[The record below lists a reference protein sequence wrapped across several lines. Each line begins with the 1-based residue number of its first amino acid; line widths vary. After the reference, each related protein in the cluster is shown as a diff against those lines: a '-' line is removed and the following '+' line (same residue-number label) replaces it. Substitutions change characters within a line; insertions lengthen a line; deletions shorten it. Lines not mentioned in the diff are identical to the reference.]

1 MQSLI
6 ITGRNFFN
14 GAKSENFAN
23 FQQIPLLLRSQK
35 IQNTYTNFNTEPIL
49 S

>member
-6 ITGRNFFN
+6 ITSRYFFN
-14 GAKSENFAN
+14 GAKSKNSAN
-23 FQQIPLLLRSQK
+23 FQQILLLPRSQK